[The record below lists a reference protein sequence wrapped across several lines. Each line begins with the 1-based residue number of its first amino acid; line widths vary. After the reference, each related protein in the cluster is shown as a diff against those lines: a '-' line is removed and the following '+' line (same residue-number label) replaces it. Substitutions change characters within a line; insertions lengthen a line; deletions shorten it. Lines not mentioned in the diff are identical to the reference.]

1 MGDPPTIPPLRASV
15 CREFTLKDIARLARV
30 SVSTVS
36 RSLNDSPLIPARTRD
51 RIRRIAE
58 RKGFEFNAHAR
69 SLVTRRVGTIGI
81 ILPSD
86 YDRFSVNLYHGTL
99 HNALRDV
106 LERSDIDLIVAFLA
120 NRFTGRDNVRKLVT
134 RKKVDGLIIV
144 HPVPGGALVDS
155 LLDAG
160 IPFVFSHYPPSPSCR
175 DDVDLVYPD
184 NELGGYL
191 AARRLAAQGRRR
203 IACVATG
210 GDPAGSDAEYSL
222 RLDGFRRGLAETGNG
237 VAPTVLAAP
246 EPTIGAGYDAIG
258 VLGAG
263 ADTVDGV
270 FAMNDL
276 LAIGAVTA
284 LRERGRDVPGDV
296 SVIGYDDTE
305 LAASWKPSLTTIHQ
319 PREELSTAT
328 CELLVDLISRR
339 RAGGLPV
346 RAAVGRRVVLAP
358 TLVVRET
365 G

>member
-1 MGDPPTIPPLRASV
+1 MTAVRASV
-15 CREFTLKDIARLARV
+15 CKELTLKDIARLARV

-36 RSLNDSPLIPARTRD
+36 RSLNDSPLIPASTRA
-51 RIRRIAE
+51 RIRKIAD

-86 YDRFSVNLYHGTL
+86 YERFSVNLYHGTL

-144 HPVPGGALVDS
+144 QPVPDGGLVDFLKS
-155 LLDAG
+155 AG
-160 IPFVFSHYPPSPSCR
+160 IPFVFSHYPPPPGCR
-175 DDVDLVYPD
+175 GDVDLIYPD

-191 AARRLAAQGRRR
+191 AARRLLSQGRKR
-203 IACVATG
+203 IACIAMG
-210 GDPAGSDAEYSL
+210 GSQDSEYAL
-222 RLDGFRRGLAETGNG
+222 RLAGFRRGLAESG
-237 VAPTVLAAP
+237 VSEALTVLEAQ
-246 EPTIGAGYDAIG
+246 EPTMGAGYEA
-258 VLGAG
+258 LGSMG
-263 ADTVDGV
+263 AMADRVDGL

-276 LAIGAVTA
+276 LAIGASAA
-284 LRERGRDVPGDV
+284 LRERGRGVPGDV

-305 LAASWKPSLTTIHQ
+305 LAASMKPSLTTIHQ

-328 CELLVDLISRR
+328 CELLIDLIARR
-339 RAGGLPV
+339 RAGTEKQE
-346 RAAVGRRVVLAP
+346 GRRVVLAP